1 VTDAPFTQAGHASG
15 RGHHVAKFSPEG
27 DILLPLGV
35 PGESGDDERHFNMP
49 SDVIT
54 APNGDIFVTDRANS
68 RIQIFDQEGTFL
80 EEWYQF
86 GHLSG
91 IHIDQ
96 DDVLYS
102 IDSESSVASG
112 RKRGIR
118 VGSARTGEV
127 WAFIPDPA
135 DPNGT
140 HRSSS
145 GGEGIVADA
154 NGVLY
159 SAAV

>member
-1 VTDAPFTQAGHASG
+1 MDSQG
-15 RGHHVAKFSPEG
+15 RLFVA
-27 DILLPLGV
+27 
-35 PGESGDDERHFNMP
+35 
-49 SDVIT
+49 
-54 APNGDIFVTDRANS
+54 DRANS

-91 IHIDQ
+91 IYIDQ
-96 DDVLYS
+96 DDVLYGV
-102 IDSESSVASG
+102 DSESSVASG

-135 DPNGT
+135 DPNGA

-145 GGEGIVADA
+145 GGEGIVADV
-154 NGVLY
+154 NGVIY
-159 SAAV
+159 SAEVGPRGVKRYHRYIDP